1 MRIRSVLTLHS
12 ANRFTFFGLPF
23 LIMGLAFAIMIT
35 IGLVAHFN
43 VSPEGQRQMYEGMGW
58 NGAIFS
64 YLGPLMGFGFTAMG
78 QYFALATGLGI
89 TRREFA
95 AGTALVFL
103 FQSLVFAAATA
114 IGKTI
119 EVATGG
125 WGLSI
130 RFFDVNYTG
139 VGSGWVTFAQTFLL
153 ITMLMFVGAAI
164 MTAFLRWGQ
173 TFLWLFF
180 IALAVVGVAIVGAAL
195 LRPAFASW
203 LLDVALMGWVPWM
216 AVVVAVALLSAAVWF
231 ALVRRTQTR

>member
-1 MRIRSVLTLHS
+1 MRIRSVITLHT

-23 LIMGLAFAIMIT
+23 LIMGLGFAIMIA

-43 VSPEGQRQMYEGMGW
+43 VSPEGQQQMYEGMGW

-95 AGTALVFL
+95 AGTVLVFL
-103 FQSLVFAAATA
+103 FQALVFAVVTA

-130 RFFDVNYTG
+130 RFFNVNYTG
-139 VGSGWVTFAQTFLL
+139 VGSGWVTLVQTFLL

-164 MTAFLRWGQ
+164 TTAFLRWGQ

-180 IALAVVGVAIVGAAL
+180 VALGVVGVAVAGAAL
-195 LRPAFASW
+195 LRPAFANW

-216 AVVVAVALLSAAVWF
+216 GVVAAVAVLSAVVWLT
-231 ALVRRTQTR
+231 LVRRTQAR